1 MHAMI
6 DIETLGIGHNV
17 PMFELG
23 LKLFRVNEDMNGL
36 GFSFHLEDRLVW
48 HIDLLDVVL
57 STGFLPQQ
65 ETVRWWQEQSYDPR
79 VMPRVHLKDALL
91 GLTGVFQKHQVEF
104 VWGNSPS
111 FDLVILEQH
120 YSALG
125 LDKPWNFRME
135 LDYRTIRW
143 LYKTRYQ
150 GETPKEVEGLV
161 AHNAADDAE
170 GQATTLIQMLKE
182 GLLNAE

>member
-23 LKLFRVNEDMNGL
+23 LKLFRVNEDMNGM
-36 GFSFHLEDRLVW
+36 GFSFALKERMVW

-57 STGFLPQQ
+57 STGFVPQKD
-65 ETVRWWQEQSYDPR
+65 TVRWWQEQSYDPR

-91 GLTGVFQKHQVEF
+91 ELTGVFQKAPVEF

-143 LYKTRYQ
+143 LYKTRYR
-150 GETPKEVEGLV
+150 GETPKEVAGLV